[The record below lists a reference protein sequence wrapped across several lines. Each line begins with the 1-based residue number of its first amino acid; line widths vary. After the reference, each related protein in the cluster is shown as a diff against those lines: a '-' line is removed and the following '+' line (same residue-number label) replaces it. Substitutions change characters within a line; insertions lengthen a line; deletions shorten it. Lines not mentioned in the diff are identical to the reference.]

1 MLKTKN
7 LISNKSTTSNK
18 DQIKRKSQGSLT
30 SMQNNRYNKN
40 IENDKSIASG
50 SIGERLLDSSNLV
63 SNDEYQSPSNLLK
76 HK

>member
-40 IENDKSIASG
+40 IENEKSIASG